1 MESKNTISRQIDEDS
16 LLEPKSVSYRSMSCD
31 SKTSSMSSG
40 EEDLQR
46 DIEGNLVSIQLL
58 AR

>member
-1 MESKNTISRQIDEDS
+1 MISSPIDEDS
-16 LLEPKSVSYRSMSCD
+16 LQEPKSVSYRSMSCD

-46 DIEGNLVSIQLL
+46 DIEGYMVSI
-58 AR
+58 